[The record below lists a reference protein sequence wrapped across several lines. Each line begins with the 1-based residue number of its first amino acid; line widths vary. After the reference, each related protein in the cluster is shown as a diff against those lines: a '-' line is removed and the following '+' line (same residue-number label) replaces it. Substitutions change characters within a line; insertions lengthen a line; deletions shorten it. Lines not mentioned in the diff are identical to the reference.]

1 MMATLIT
8 IEKFA
13 VWARQDVG
21 VVAADPFAELVL
33 QTATEIVCDT
43 AEQPT
48 WETQVPPIAV
58 PRKASRICMFLAG
71 RTYLNPD
78 GTVSENV
85 GPIGERRPEAMAMA
99 AANMQLLPAE
109 EEDLLTLVPDGPAG
123 LWVQPTT
130 RWDEVEDDVVYLPDN
145 SGSDWWIPYGDPNT
159 TNAFTPVTP

>member
-1 MMATLIT
+1 MPTLIT
-8 IEKFA
+8 MEQFA
-13 VWARQDVG
+13 TWARQDPAT
-21 VVAADPFAELVL
+21 VAADPFAQLVL
-33 QTATEIVCDT
+33 QTATEIVCDE

-48 WETQVPPIAV
+48 WETQDPPIVV
-58 PRKASRICMFLAG
+58 PRKAQRICMFLAG

-109 EEDLLTLVPDGPAG
+109 EDQLASLRPDGSTG

-130 RWDEVEDDVVYLPDN
+130 RWDAAEDDTVYLPDS
-145 SGSDWWIPYGDPNT
+145 SGSDWWIPYGDSST
-159 TNAFTPVTP
+159 TNAFTPVVP